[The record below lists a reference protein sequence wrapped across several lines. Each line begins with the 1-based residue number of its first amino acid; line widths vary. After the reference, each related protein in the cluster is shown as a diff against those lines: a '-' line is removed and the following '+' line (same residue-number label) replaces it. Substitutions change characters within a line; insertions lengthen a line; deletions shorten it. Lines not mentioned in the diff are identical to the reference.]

1 MLALNVVIIFSALGS
16 AVVLAYTRETVSTI
30 PRIGFGSSL
39 TAPDEEQTLEGVEIE
54 PALNFL
60 LVGVDSIG
68 NLPPDHPLRFTRDLT
83 TLTDTMIVLRVEPE
97 TGDAYAISIPRD
109 LWVPIAEP
117 VGYENKING
126 ALALGGQV
134 GRETLVTTIQDFL
147 QIPIHRYLEVDFNGF
162 LGLVREI
169 GGLDVFI
176 EYPLRDPK
184 AQFLVEQT
192 GCVTLTPDQALG
204 YVRSR
209 TLQGLIDGQWRV
221 IDGRGDLGRID
232 RQQDFLVV
240 ALKQAFQAGL
250 TNPSTLKGIIDNVVT
265 QEYLTLDD
273 VTTPNDLVDLAQ
285 EFSSFDADEL
295 NRLTLPVV
303 LGTVGQASVVR
314 LVEGEAQDELAIF
327 RGETDTSRAFRIV
340 IRNGNGEGG
349 LAQQV
354 QFALEVH
361 GFRVQDTS
369 NADNFL
375 YEQTIIRHDPAQ
387 LDAAIELERWLAA
400 GAVIEARADD
410 DGRPVEIIVGADWDG
425 VLNEPR
431 ALATPTTAPVP
442 TPSDTTSEQV
452 SGDPAPTAAP
462 TPTPSPT
469 PIPAATIR
477 GCG

>member
-1 MLALNVVIIFSALGS
+1 MLALNVVIIVSALGS
-16 AVVLAYTRETVSTI
+16 AAVLAYTRETVSTI
-30 PRIGFGSSL
+30 PRIEFGTSL
-39 TAPDEEQTLEGVEIE
+39 TVPEEELTLEGVEIE

-60 LVGVDSIG
+60 LVGVDSIV

-97 TGDAYAISIPRD
+97 TGDAHAISIPRD

-117 VGYENKING
+117 VGYEDKING
-126 ALALGGQV
+126 ALALGGQL

-169 GGLDVFI
+169 GGVEVFI
-176 EYPLRDPK
+176 EHPLRDPK

-209 TLQGLIDGQWRV
+209 TLEALIDGGWRV
-221 IDGRGDLGRID
+221 IDQSGDFGRIS

-240 ALKQAFQAGL
+240 ALNQAFRAGL
-250 TNPSTLKGIIDNVVT
+250 TNPTTLKGIIDNVVR

-273 VTTPNDLVDLAQ
+273 VTTPNDLVDLARA
-285 EFSSFDADEL
+285 FGSFDAEEL
-295 NRLTLPVV
+295 NRLTLPAVT
-303 LGTVGQASVVR
+303 GNVGAKSVVF
-314 LVEGEAQDELAIF
+314 LIEGEAQDELAIF
-327 RGETDTSRAFRIV
+327 RGEADTNRAFRIV

-375 YEQTIIRHDPAQ
+375 YQQTIIRHDPA
-387 LDAAIELERWLAA
+387 LVDAALELEAWLAA
-400 GAVIEARADD
+400 GAVLEAREDD
-410 DGRPVEIIVGADWDG
+410 AGRPLELIVGADWEG
-425 VLNEPR
+425 VSNEPR
-431 ALATPTTAPVP
+431 PSATPTADPTA
-442 TPSDTTSEQV
+442 TPPGSPSEEV
-452 SGDPAPTAAP
+452 SGEPLPTAAP

-469 PIPAATIR
+469 PLPAATIR